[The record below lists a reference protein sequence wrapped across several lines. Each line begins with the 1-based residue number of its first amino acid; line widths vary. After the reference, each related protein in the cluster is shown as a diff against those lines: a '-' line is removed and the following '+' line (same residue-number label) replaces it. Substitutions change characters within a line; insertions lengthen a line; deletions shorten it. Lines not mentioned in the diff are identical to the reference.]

1 MTEDIKKIFRGTRAV
16 YGEQGFDALQ
26 HAHVMVIGLG
36 GVGSWMC
43 EALCRTAVG
52 ALTIVDADNIEITN
66 ANRQSHTTLRTCGH
80 SKTEVMAEHL
90 LSINPKL
97 KLKQIHE
104 RLSSQNIEAVLADCP
119 PYVGEAID
127 DISAKAFIANFLYR
141 RGSTFIIA
149 GGAGGRTDPRRL
161 ATGDLACARGDALIA
176 RLRNILRK
184 DYGFP
189 KGGEKMKIYCTYSSE
204 KPVYS
209 SKEAYISGDLPAFGA
224 AMTVTASAGLLM
236 AAWLISKITG
246 AGAPGSSANQAGS
259 GH

>member
-1 MTEDIKKIFRGTRAV
+1 
-16 YGEQGFDALQ
+16 
-26 HAHVMVIGLG
+26 MVIGLG

-52 ALTIVDADNIEITN
+52 ALTIIDADTIEITN
-66 ANRQSHTTLRTCGH
+66 ANRQAHTSAATCGRY
-80 SKTEVMAEHL
+80 KTEVMAEHL
-90 LSINPKL
+90 LSINPAL
-97 KLKQIHE
+97 
-104 RLSSQNIEAVLADCP
+104 RLTRLNVRLTPENTATVLAGCP
-119 PYVGEAID
+119 PFAGEAID
-127 DISAKAFIANFLYR
+127 DIATKACIADFLYR
-141 RGSTFIIA
+141 RHTSFIVA

-189 KGGEKMKIYCTYSSE
+189 KGGEKMHIYCTYSSE

-236 AAWLISKITG
+236 AAWLIQKITG
-246 AGAPGSSANQAGS
+246 AATQAATGQ
-259 GH
+259 